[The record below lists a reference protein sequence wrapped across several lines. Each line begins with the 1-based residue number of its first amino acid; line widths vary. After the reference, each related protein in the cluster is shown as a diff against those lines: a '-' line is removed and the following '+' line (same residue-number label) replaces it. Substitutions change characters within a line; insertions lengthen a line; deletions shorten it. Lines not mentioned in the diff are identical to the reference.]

1 MYLSEDP
8 AHAQLLADV
17 KKKLDTL
24 KAAWA
29 KKMEAEAAKGAGEE
43 ARRFVCEARQLGSM
57 PLLDMDLAEYSST
70 LNELVNMEV
79 PKDLSSV
86 EKVNT
91 IAQNAKNVLTEARE
105 LQTARRLAAE
115 TELES
120 QMTATLLTVDAAA
133 LRKAYDDAAAA
144 GVDKAALVP
153 AQARL
158 AQAQQRDVA
167 KAKLEEA
174 ASAPPEGLD
183 IGGLR
188 AAWLGAVSVGA
199 SATLLETSL
208 ATLGAALESQ
218 AGRSLAAARLEV
230 LLEHTPEATDTGALR
245 AVKLEA
251 SEAGVASELLVMADK
266 LLERAEQAQ
275 MRANA
280 ATTCLLALAAPRE
293 PNAADVSKLTELLP
307 KAEGAGVSA
316 DVVELC
322 RASLDEAKAA
332 IAACT
337 KQDAEGECRGRPRGA
352 HPPARGGQ
360 QAHGS
365 PRATEAGGG
374 GQGA

>member
-1 MYLSEDP
+1 MAPKAVDGDKFERMQTMRRNEKKKHNVEENLRKQLFCPTFKMEKALPEGEMSEDP

-29 KKMEAEAAKGAGEE
+29 KKMEAERQKELAKKREDLSAKLE
-43 ARRFVCEARQLGSM
+43 QLGSM

-105 LQTARRLAAE
+105 VQTARRLAAE

-199 SATLLETSL
+199 SATLLETAWPPS
-208 ATLGAALESQ
+208 AP
-218 AGRSLAAARLEV
+218 RCPRPAARWPLLGKG
-230 LLEHTPEATDTGALR
+230 LLEHA
-245 AVKLEA
+245 
-251 SEAGVASELLVMADK
+251 
-266 LLERAEQAQ
+266 
-275 MRANA
+275 
-280 ATTCLLALAAPRE
+280 
-293 PNAADVSKLTELLP
+293 
-307 KAEGAGVSA
+307 
-316 DVVELC
+316 
-322 RASLDEAKAA
+322 
-332 IAACT
+332 
-337 KQDAEGECRGRPRGA
+337 
-352 HPPARGGQ
+352 
-360 QAHGS
+360 
-365 PRATEAGGG
+365 
-374 GQGA
+374 